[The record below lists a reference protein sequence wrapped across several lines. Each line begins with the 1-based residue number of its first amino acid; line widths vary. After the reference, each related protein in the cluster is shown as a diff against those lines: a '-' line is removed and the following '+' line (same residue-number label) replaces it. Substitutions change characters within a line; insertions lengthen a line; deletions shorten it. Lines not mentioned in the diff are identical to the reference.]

1 MDFNQIINRNNTGSV
16 KWDFIER
23 HFGDGAG
30 KLLPMWVSDFDFA
43 CPPEVQAALHQRIE
57 HGVFGYSERDEA
69 YFNAL
74 LHWFSSRHQ
83 LTLKQEWVCS
93 VEGVVPGLALLVQML
108 THSGDGVVVQGP
120 YYGSF
125 AKIITLNGRKLLENP
140 LSESPDDGYQ
150 MDFCQLERLFRH
162 ERPPL
167 MILCNPHNPTGRC
180 WSANELEQLLL
191 LCEAYDVTLISDE
204 IWADLLLPGET
215 FTSVLHLGSAGIN
228 GSSPPLRP
236 AKRLAYRRCEFLIF
250 SFPILRFAS
259 VSCLVWTLMGWT
271 SLTLSP
277 FRRRLPHGMKADSGW
292 IRYWI
297 TWRKTAAGLLN
308 RRQSI
313 SWARI
318 VPAQG
323 TYLLWMDCKN
333 WDWMT
338 NS

>member
-108 THSGDGVVVQGP
+108 THPGDGVVVQGP

-215 FTSVLHLGSAGIN
+215 FTSVLHLGERWHKRVISA
-228 GSSPPLRP
+228 
-236 AKRLAYRRCEFLIF
+236 
-250 SFPILRFAS
+250 
-259 VSCLVWTLMGWT
+259 
-271 SLTLSP
+271 
-277 FRRRLPHGMKADSGW
+277 
-292 IRYWI
+292 
-297 TWRKTAAGLLN
+297 TAASKTFGLSSL
-308 RRQSI
+308 RI
-313 SWARI
+313 SNIAHQLTGIRVNKQLI
-318 VPAQG
+318 GVKTMTIFRVIRTVNAVPIQRAGLQLRDIAVPYFVG
-323 TYLLWMDCKN
+323 IFR
-333 WDWMT
+333 
-338 NS
+338 

>member
-1 MDFNQIINRNNTGSV
+1 M
-16 KWDFIER
+16 
-23 HFGDGAG
+23 
-30 KLLPMWVSDFDFA
+30 
-43 CPPEVQAALHQRIE
+43 QR
-57 HGVFGYSERDEA
+57 GR
-69 YFNAL
+69 
-74 LHWFSSRHQ
+74 RR
-83 LTLKQEWVCS
+83 T
-93 VEGVVPGLALLVQML
+93 GLALLVQML
-108 THSGDGVVVQGP
+108 THPGDGVVVQGP

-215 FTSVLHLGSAGIN
+215 FTSVLHLGERWHKRVISATAASKTFGL
-228 GSSPPLRP
+228 SSLRISN
-236 AKRLAYRRCEFLIF
+236 FLI
-250 SFPILRFAS
+250 PDPTLRQRFLSRLDAHGLDVFNALS
-259 VSCLVWTLMGWT
+259 VQAATIAWNESRQWLD
-271 SLTLSP
+271 SLLDY
-277 FRRRLPHGMKADSGW
+277 LAE
-292 IRYWI
+292 
-297 TWRKTAAGLLN
+297 N
-308 RRQSI
+308 RRWFVEQATEHLPR
-313 SWARI
+313 ARI

>member
-83 LTLKQEWVCS
+83 LTLKQEWV
-93 VEGVVPGLALLVQML
+93 
-108 THSGDGVVVQGP
+108 
-120 YYGSF
+120 
-125 AKIITLNGRKLLENP
+125 
-140 LSESPDDGYQ
+140 
-150 MDFCQLERLFRH
+150 FRH

-215 FTSVLHLGSAGIN
+215 FTSVLHLGERWHKRVISATAASKTFGL
-228 GSSPPLRP
+228 SSLRISN
-236 AKRLAYRRCEFLIF
+236 FLI
-250 SFPILRFAS
+250 PEPTLRQRFLSRLDAHGLDVFNALS
-259 VSCLVWTLMGWT
+259 VQAATTAWNESRQWLD
-271 SLTLSP
+271 SLLDY
-277 FRRRLPHGMKADSGW
+277 LAE
-292 IRYWI
+292 
-297 TWRKTAAGLLN
+297 N
-308 RRQSI
+308 RRWFVEQATEHLP
-313 SWARI
+313 WARI

-323 TYLLWMDCKN
+323 TYLLWMDCKKLGLDDEQLKWVMADVAGIAPSMGSGFGPAGSGFIRLN
-333 WDWMT
+333 LGCPRTYLEMAIDGLKRISVKT
-338 NS
+338 IKGIPTGG